1 MPSHLTQRLMIVSLA
16 ILVAMILFEA
26 TKRLLMPD
34 LPPWL
39 AIPAG
44 ILFLIVAVFFGLWLD
59 DRRSATP
66 PCRPETDRTLPK
78 IKETPSPSQ
87 KPGLSE
93 NQRLEAEVFQLN
105 QDLLSRYQ
113 EQTNELARLN
123 IELQLQ
129 MAMQKKAEETA
140 HANEER
146 FRNMADNIQEGL
158 TILENGRL
166 IYVNDRACEI
176 FGDCPDGNILDRIR
190 SFAIP
195 EEQNHLAET
204 IIAAEQNGGFP
215 FDLEYWIMLA
225 GGRRRFIRERYSTS
239 INDDVTRTFIVS
251 SDITEQIQAYH
262 SLENAV
268 SDRTRELSTVL
279 DVSRRI
285 ASTLELEPL
294 LNLIL
299 DQIQTVIPFSGAAIF
314 TLEDDLL
321 KVAAFQIPRQSF
333 QIQPFQLN
341 INHADLYQQ
350 VISDQKVL
358 ILDDVKGDTPLLRAL
373 NESSTNLQYPPFEHA
388 RSWIGIP
395 LIIRDQVMGLLS
407 LTYSEPGFYTQRH
420 ARVAMTIANQVAI
433 AIENARLYETSQNL
447 AVLEERHRIARELHD
462 SVTQLLYGICLYC
475 TATSRSLRGG
485 NKSQVEQNLI
495 EIKDNALQALQ
506 EMRLLIL
513 ELNPPK
519 LQKEGLV
526 AALKASLEAIETR
539 TGLETE
545 LITDGVYRL
554 PRSVETQLYRI
565 AMEALYNLVR
575 YAQAKKV
582 TVDLRS
588 GDGWIW
594 LEIRDNGVGFDV
606 AKARNSGGMGLHS
619 MEQRARQL
627 KGRLEVVSQPGSG
640 TRILVEAPVF
650 GTAAE
655 PLRN

>member
-1 MPSHLTQRLMIVSLA
+1 MPPSFSQRFTIVSVA
-16 ILVAMILFEA
+16 ILVAMVLIAGVARIFNTA
-26 TKRLLMPD
+26 T
-34 LPPWL
+34 PPWL
-39 AIPAG
+39 EFLVAFIL
-44 ILFLIVAVFFGLWLD
+44 ILFAVGFGLWID
-59 DRRSATP
+59 DRKYPVRDSDIDSNPASP
-66 PCRPETDRTLPK
+66 YPERDSSSQTQPLPD
-78 IKETPSPSQ
+78 S
-87 KPGLSE
+87 
-93 NQRLEAEVFQLN
+93 QRLEAGLFELN

-129 MAMQKKAEETA
+129 MAMYKKAEVTA
-140 HANEER
+140 HENEER

-176 FGDCPDGNILDRIR
+176 FGDCPEGDILSRIQ
-190 SFAIP
+190 SFALP
-195 EEQNHLAET
+195 EEQTHLEQT
-204 IIAAEQNGGFP
+204 ILAAKYDGGFP
-215 FDLEYWIMLA
+215 FELEYWITHA
-225 GGRRRFIRERYSTS
+225 DGGRRFIRERYSTS
-239 INDDVTRTFIVS
+239 IVDEVTRTFIVS
-251 SDITEQIQAYH
+251 SDITEQTQAYQ
-262 SLENAV
+262 SLENSV

-314 TLEDDLL
+314 TLEDNLL
-321 KVAAFQIPRQSF
+321 RVAAFQVPRLSVQV
-333 QIQPFQLN
+333 QPLQLSLE
-341 INHADLYQQ
+341 HADLYQR
-350 VISDQKVL
+350 VISDQKVV
-358 ILDDVKGDTPLLRAL
+358 ILDDVIGDTPLLRAL
-373 NESSTNLQYPPFEHA
+373 NESSLNPQYPPFEHA
-388 RSWIGIP
+388 RAWIGIP

-407 LTYSEPGFYTQRH
+407 LTNSEPGYYTQRH
-420 ARVAMTIANQVAI
+420 ARVAMTIANQVAV
-433 AIENARLYETSQNL
+433 AIENARLYETSHNL
-447 AVLEERHRIARELHD
+447 AVLEERQRIARELHD

-485 NKSQVEQNLI
+485 NTAQVEQNLT

-526 AALKASLEAIETR
+526 AALKASLEIIETR

-545 LITDGVYRL
+545 LKTDGIHRL
-554 PRSVETQLYRI
+554 PRSVEAQLYRI
-565 AMEALYNLVR
+565 AMEALNNLVR
-575 YAQAKKV
+575 YAQAKKI
-582 TVDLRS
+582 TVDLRT
-588 GDGWIW
+588 GDDWIW

-606 AKARNSGGMGLHS
+606 AKALSSGGMGLHS

-650 GTAAE
+650 GIVARPPT
-655 PLRN
+655 N

>member
-1 MPSHLTQRLMIVSLA
+1 M
-16 ILVAMILFEA
+16 
-26 TKRLLMPD
+26 
-34 LPPWL
+34 
-39 AIPAG
+39 
-44 ILFLIVAVFFGLWLD
+44 
-59 DRRSATP
+59 
-66 PCRPETDRTLPK
+66 
-78 IKETPSPSQ
+78 KETPSPSQ
-87 KPGLSE
+87 THGLSE
-93 NQRLEAEVFQLN
+93 NQRLEAELFQLN

-129 MAMQKKAEETA
+129 MAMHKKAEETA

-190 SFAIP
+190 SFALP
-195 EEQNHLAET
+195 EEQTRLAET
-204 IIAAEQNGGFP
+204 IVTAEQNGGFP

-225 GGRRRFIRERYSTS
+225 GGRRRFIHERYSTS
-239 INDDVTRTFIVS
+239 ITDDVTRTFIVS
-251 SDITEQIQAYH
+251 SDITEQILAYH

-321 KVAAFQIPRQSF
+321 RVAAFQIPRQSF
-333 QIQPFQLN
+333 QIQPLQLS
-341 INHADLYQQ
+341 INQADLYQQ

-358 ILDDVKGDTPLLRAL
+358 ILDDVKGDTPLLRAI
-373 NESSTNLQYPPFEHA
+373 NESSANPQYSPFEHA
-388 RSWIGIP
+388 RAWIGIP

-407 LTYSEPGFYTQRH
+407 LTYSEPGYYTQRH

-485 NKSQVEQNLI
+485 NLSQVEQNLV

-545 LITDGVYRL
+545 LLTDGVYRL

-627 KGRLEVVSQPGSG
+627 KGRLDVVSQPGSG

-650 GTAAE
+650 GLVAE
-655 PLRN
+655 PPRN